1 MQVCDENHIDLYN
14 GLILRVSSAGPHL
27 KSVAVADQTAVSAR
41 TGYEPSGTAT
51 PCALARGA
59 PAPALGGR
67 RPETRYMQREP
78 GSPAGFARYTAFI
91 QMPLRQEHGRSIP
104 FSDIGVFTVTWFWP
118 ELPASTNVFRAFAHG
133 RPPTTSQILGTPG
146 RNEPRTSLA

>member
-14 GLILRVSSAGPHL
+14 GLILRVSAGPHL

-67 RPETRYMQREP
+67 RRETRYMQREP

-118 ELPASTNVFRAFAHG
+118 ELPALRTRSPHSRPAG
-133 RPPTTSQILGTPG
+133 RGP
-146 RNEPRTSLA
+146 